1 MSLDIFKY
9 LKKKTDTRNENYESP
24 ETWPFQATRERSFFH
39 ELGTHSGSSPFL
51 PTRSIKPSG
60 SVVEA
65 TDLGSTMA
73 LAWGRSE
80 FEFGEF
86 VREKLFHISEM

>member
-1 MSLDIFKY
+1 MTFPGNKGTLI
-9 LKKKTDTRNENYESP
+9 
-24 ETWPFQATRERSFFH
+24 FH

-60 SVVEA
+60 SVDEA

>member
-1 MSLDIFKY
+1 MIF
-9 LKKKTDTRNENYESP
+9 LGNNGTLI
-24 ETWPFQATRERSFFH
+24 FH
-39 ELGTHSGSSPFL
+39 ELETHSRSSPVL

-60 SVVEA
+60 SVDEA
-65 TDLGSTMA
+65 TDSGSTVA

-86 VREKLFHISEM
+86 VREKLFHISET